1 MMPTNGCP
9 ATVNATSRTSP
20 AFVLGLSDGDREMA
34 SIRLS
39 GKIDA

>member
-1 MMPTNGCP
+1 MPTNGCP

-20 AFVLGLSDGDREMA
+20 AFVLGCRTATEMA